1 MKKEIKVKCP
11 QCSKEFNYYDSE
23 FRPFCCNKCQQ
34 IDLGHWF
41 KESYAV
47 PVKESELKESGQTES
62 NESQNEV
69 ERDDENNESE
79 YH

>member
-1 MKKEIKVKCP
+1 MSKKINVKCP

-23 FRPFCCNKCQQ
+23 FRPFCCEKCQQ

-47 PVKESELKESGQTES
+47 PVKDQEIKETGEAA
-62 NESQNEV
+62 QNDI

>member
-11 QCSKEFNYYDSE
+11 QCSTEFNYYSSE
-23 FRPFCCNKCQQ
+23 FRPFCCHKCQQ

-41 KESYAV
+41 KESYTV
-47 PVKESELKESGQTES
+47 PVKEQELKESGQASSED
-62 NESQNEV
+62 NQNEI

>member
-23 FRPFCCNKCQQ
+23 FRPFCCTKCQQ

-41 KESYAV
+41 KESYTV
-47 PVKESELKESGQTES
+47 PVKESERIESGEKEST
-62 NESQNEV
+62 ESQNEV